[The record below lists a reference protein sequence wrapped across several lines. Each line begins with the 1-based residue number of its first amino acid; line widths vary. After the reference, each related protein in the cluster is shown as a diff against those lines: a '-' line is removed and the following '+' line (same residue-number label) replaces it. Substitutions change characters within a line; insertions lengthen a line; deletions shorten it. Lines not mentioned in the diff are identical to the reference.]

1 MRIPTRLLEHPIEAL
16 VASLLLLALLVA
28 PADFRPTPQ
37 SAETAP
43 NTLAQ
48 KL

>member
-28 PADFRPTPQ
+28 PADFKPAPQ
-37 SAETAP
+37 SGQTAP
-43 NTLAQ
+43 NALAQ